1 MVWLDLL
8 AVQRTLKRLLQHHST
23 KASILQHSAFFM
35 VQLSHPYMTTR
46 KTKALTIQAFISK
59 VMSLLFNMLSRFVIA
74 FLPITTFYISLYTI
88 LWCEE
93 IRVLWGTCDEFFWS
107 LDLNFCLFIC
117 LFRVSQIAQLVKN
130 LSAMQE
136 TLVLFLGQADVL

>member
-1 MVWLDLL
+1 
-8 AVQRTLKRLLQHHST
+8 
-23 KASILQHSAFFM
+23 
-35 VQLSHPYMTTR
+35 MTTR